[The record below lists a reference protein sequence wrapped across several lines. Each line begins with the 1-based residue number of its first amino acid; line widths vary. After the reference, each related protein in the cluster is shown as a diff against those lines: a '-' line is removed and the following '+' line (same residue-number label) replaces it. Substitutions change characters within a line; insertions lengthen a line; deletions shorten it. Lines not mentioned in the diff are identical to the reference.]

1 MAGPLKRA
9 ETVWTVRPPAP
20 PHEVA
25 ALSRALGVPPA
36 IAAIL
41 WARGLRDD
49 APDHL
54 NPPLRRSPNPTLEA
68 AAARLAQAVESGERV
83 LVHGD
88 YDADGITGTAIMLLG
103 LRELGANVESHVP
116 NRLTDG
122 YGIHPGRVEDLAA
135 RADLLLTVDCGVTN
149 LAEIADLQARGVE
162 VIVTD
167 HHTPGHELP
176 DCLVVHPRLS
186 PLARAGLPEL
196 TGSGV
201 AFHLLWALRERLGLE
216 APLDYADLATMGT
229 VADVAPLLG
238 ENRALIKEGLRRIH
252 DSRWPGVRA
261 MVRQSKLKD
270 GLTARDVAFIIAP
283 RLNAAGRLG
292 ESDKGLELLTTA
304 SERRA
309 SELAA
314 YLDARNAD
322 RRRIQDEM
330 LAHAEEK
337 VDPGAPALVL
347 EDPSWHPGV
356 MGIVASK
363 LMERHYKPVFIAA
376 GGKGSVRSTP
386 SVSAVEA
393 LRAAASH
400 LTRYGGHR
408 QAAGFAL
415 DMSSFDGFRS
425 AVIDYVA
432 GFEPD
437 VPTVVAD
444 AVISPAEVDE
454 GLYRAIRDLEPFG
467 EGHGSPLFAV
477 AGRLE
482 MARAV
487 GSSGS
492 TLQLRVGGVKGVAWQ
507 QGDLA
512 GRLPLG
518 AEVHVAATI
527 REAEWQNQRSLELLA
542 EAVRPTGPLRLAPDA
557 RGEASRAAAQ
567 LVTRA
572 PRPGVPT
579 AGASDWRA
587 RPVAGP
593 FGDAVSELGRLV
605 AAGEP
610 FTLDLSDADLRTLE
624 DEALSYP
631 TVHELRRALVAFR
644 RGIERGIPEPKLS
657 RLTAALRELGLLDDA
672 GRALV
677 TDPRHKL
684 NPMESPSLLAGLVRR
699 YRLRNLVHAYRH
711 FDDEAF
717 AVAVVNLF
725 GAGSTEAAERDV
737 GDHEPVP
744 AAGW

>member
-1 MAGPLKRA
+1 MGVPPLPGDA
-9 ETVWTVRPPAP
+9 LAWTVRPPAP
-20 PHEVA
+20 PREVA

-54 NPPLRRSPNPTLEA
+54 NPPLRLSPNPTLVE
-68 AAARLAQAVESGERV
+68 AAARLAEAVERGERV
-83 LVHGD
+83 LIHGD
-88 YDADGITGTAIMLLG
+88 YDADGITGTALLLLG
-103 LRELGANVESHVP
+103 LRELGGRVEAHIP

-122 YGIHPGRVEDLAA
+122 YGIHPDRVEELAA

-149 LAEIADLQARGVE
+149 LAEVAALKARGVE

-167 HHTPGHELP
+167 HHTPGQELP

-216 APLDYADLATMGT
+216 PPFDYADLAAIGT
-229 VADVAPLLG
+229 IADVAPVLG
-238 ENRALIKEGLRRIH
+238 ENRALVKEGLRRIPE
-252 DSRWPGVRA
+252 SRWPGVRA
-261 MVRQSKLKD
+261 MVRQSRLSGD
-270 GLTARDVAFIIAP
+270 VSPRDVAFVIGP

-292 ESDKGLELLTTA
+292 EADKGLELLTTA

-330 LAHAEEK
+330 LAHAESK

-347 EDPSWHPGV
+347 EDPAWHPGV

-363 LMERHYKPVFIAA
+363 LLERHYKPVFIAA
-376 GGKGSVRSTP
+376 AGKGSVRSTP
-386 SVSAVEA
+386 SVSAVDA
-393 LRAAASH
+393 LRAAAAH
-400 LTRYGGHR
+400 LTRFGGHR
-408 QAAGFAL
+408 QAAGFAI
-415 DMSSFDGFRS
+415 DMSRFEGFR
-425 AVIDYVA
+425 ADVLDYVA

-444 AVISPAEVDE
+444 AVIAAAEVDD
-454 GLYRAIRDLEPFG
+454 GLFRAIRDLEPFG

-482 MARAV
+482 QARAA
-487 GSSGS
+487 GATGS
-492 TLQLRVGGVKGVAWQ
+492 TLQLRVGGVRGVAWRL
-507 QGDLA
+507 GGLA
-512 GRLPLG
+512 GRLPVG
-518 AEVHVAATI
+518 GEVHVAATI
-527 REAEWQNQRSLELLA
+527 RESEWRNERRLELMA
-542 EAVRPTGPLRLAPDA
+542 EAVRPSGPLGLAPDA
-557 RGEASRAAAQ
+557 RGEHSARAAR
-567 LVTRA
+567 LVARA

-579 AGASDWRA
+579 AAGTPPRG
-587 RPVAGP
+587 RLVAGP
-593 FGDAVSELGRLV
+593 LPDPVAALEELV

-610 FTLDLSDADLRTLE
+610 FTLDLSDTDLARIE

-631 TVHELRRALVAFR
+631 TVHELRRGLVAFR
-644 RGIERGIPEPKLS
+644 RGLQHGIPEPKLS
-657 RLTAALRELGLLDDA
+657 RLTAALRELGLIDDA
-672 GRALV
+672 GRAVV
-677 TDPRHKL
+677 TEPGHKL
-684 NPMESPSLLAGLVRR
+684 NPMASPSLLAGLVRR

-725 GAGSTEAAERDV
+725 GPGAEDAVADQAALR
-737 GDHEPVP
+737 
-744 AAGW
+744 AAAAR

>member
-1 MAGPLKRA
+1 MPRTPLPDA
-9 ETVWTVRPPAP
+9 EPLWTVRPPAP
-20 PHEVA
+20 PREVA

-54 NPPLRRSPNPTLEA
+54 NPPLRRSPNPSLAE
-68 AAARLAQAVESGERV
+68 AAARLAGAIERGERV
-83 LVHGD
+83 LIHGD
-88 YDADGITGTAIMLLG
+88 YDADGITGTALLLLG
-103 LRELGANVESHVP
+103 LRELGAKASAHVP

-122 YGIHPGRVEDLAA
+122 YGIHPGRVDELAS

-149 LAEIADLQARGVE
+149 LEEIAALRARGVE

-167 HHTPGHELP
+167 HHTPGPELP

-201 AFHLLWALRERLGLE
+201 AFHLLWALRERLGLD

-238 ENRALIKEGLRRIH
+238 ENRALIKEGLPRLA

-261 MVRQSKLKD
+261 MVRQSKLR
-270 GLTARDVAFIIAP
+270 GEVTAREVAFVLAP

-292 ESDKGLELLTTA
+292 EADKGLELLTTA

-314 YLDARNAD
+314 YLEARNAD

-330 LAHAEEK
+330 LVAAESK

-363 LMERHYKPVFIAA
+363 LLEHHYKPVFIAA

-386 SVSAVEA
+386 GVSAVEA
-393 LRAAASH
+393 LRAASRH
-400 LTRYGGHR
+400 LTRFGGHR

-415 DMSSFDGFRS
+415 DMSRFDGFRDT
-425 AVIDYVA
+425 VLEYVG
-432 GFEPD
+432 GFEPA
-437 VPTVVAD
+437 VRTVVAD
-444 AVISPAEVDE
+444 AVIAPSEVED
-454 GLYRAIRDLEPFG
+454 GLYRAIRELEPFG
-467 EGHGSPLFAV
+467 EGHASPLFAV
-477 AGRLE
+477 TGRLE
-482 MARAV
+482 QARAV
-487 GSSGS
+487 GATGS
-492 TLQLRVGGVKGVAWQ
+492 TLQLRVGGVKGVAWRL
-507 QGDLA
+507 GGLA

-518 AEVHVAATI
+518 GEVHVAATI
-527 REAEWQNQRSLELLA
+527 RESEWRDTRSLELMA
-542 EAVRPTGPLRLAPDA
+542 ESVRPGGPLGLAPDA
-557 RGEASRAAAQ
+557 RGEESRRAAS
-567 LVTRA
+567 LVSRA

-579 AGASDWRA
+579 APRGVSRG
-587 RPVAGP
+587 RLVTGP
-593 FGDAVSELGRLV
+593 LGDAVAELERLV

-610 FTLDLSDADLRTLE
+610 FTLDLSEEDLAQVE

-631 TVHELRRALVAFR
+631 TVHEVRRGLVAFR
-644 RGIERGIPEPKLS
+644 RGLQRGIPEPKLS
-657 RLTAALRELGLLDDA
+657 RLTAALRELGLVDA
-672 GRALV
+672 VGRAVV
-677 TDPRHKL
+677 TGPGHRL
-684 NPMESPSLLAGLVRR
+684 NPMDSPTLLSGLVRR
-699 YRLRNLVHAYRH
+699 YRLRNLVHAYRS

-725 GAGSTEAAERDV
+725 GESGASAAEEAVEAAAS
-737 GDHEPVP
+737 
-744 AAGW
+744 AARG